1 MDFRERSVQEW
12 AAAVQDREVSA
23 REMVEASLAAIEA
36 QEELNA
42 FVATDPERSLA
53 EADEID
59 ARLASGDD
67 VGPLA
72 GIPFGVKDLEDA
84 AGYVTTQGSFL
95 HADDPPAEAD
105 SILVERL
112 RAQGCVVMGKTNTP
126 EFGWTGDTYNPVFG
140 ATGNPWNPK
149 RSPGGS
155 SGGTASAADG
165 RTGATVYRLG
175 RGRVDP
181 HSRRG
186 LRVQRFQ
193 GQPGS
198 GAGGRHLPAVAPL
211 SPRAYGAASG
221 RHRLRARPGD
231 GALAPRPRL
240 AAPTPPVMASGVG

>member
-12 AAAVQDREVSA
+12 AAAVQSREVSA

-36 QEELNA
+36 QAELNA

-59 ARLASGDD
+59 ARLASGDE

-84 AGYVTTQGSFL
+84 AGYVTSKGSVL
-95 HADDPPAEAD
+95 HSDGPPAEAD

-112 RAQGCVVMGKTNTP
+112 RAAGCVVMGKTNTP

-155 SGGTASAADG
+155 SG
-165 RTGATVYRLG
+165 
-175 RGRVDP
+175 
-181 HSRRG
+181 
-186 LRVQRFQ
+186 
-193 GQPGS
+193 
-198 GAGGRHLPAVAPL
+198 
-211 SPRAYGAASG
+211 
-221 RHRLRARPGD
+221 
-231 GALAPRPRL
+231 APRPL
-240 AAPTPPVMASGVG
+240 